1 MLKPSSGF
9 VSSPDTPLP
18 RGSAPDTL
26 SPKDLAPSDLAPSC
40 AAPGGV
46 TPISNGSPPGG
57 SSPKGSASSEPIS
70 CGSVPN
76 ILAPCGSSPCGSIP
90 KISSKSLAKSGRCR
104 VVRAATARS
113 QFRRVW
119 VLVGACNRAITRVTA
134 VGENRL
140 SPVPIPVPTSS
151 LATKHDLPQQNF
163 SCQLFLAYPSQI
175 HLRPQ

>member
-9 VSSPDTPLP
+9 VSSPDTSLP

-26 SPKDLAPSDLAPSC
+26 SLKDLAPSDLAPSC

-46 TPISNGSPPGG
+46 TPISNSSPPGG

-70 CGSVPN
+70 CGSV
-76 ILAPCGSSPCGSIP
+76 P

-163 SCQLFLAYPSQI
+163 SCQLFLAYTRLNPFAAS
-175 HLRPQ
+175 